1 MELPLPLYSGFF
13 PQMVLTVEE
22 LMHYRR
28 VGKKRVFQLV
38 RIIDDADCVYR
49 WTDLKAHNGRCVQ
62 KAQFL
67 DIQPV
72 TKQLVSKEPSTILK
86 CSIHIVDGQVE
97 EILQA
102 IAKVKTRD
110 ARRAMSYVH
119 GDEVLDTQTL
129 LTFPTSSDHK
139 KPSYSYRAI
148 KWSLL
153 KAKQGEGHKMKNLDF
168 CYLEYAGKSK
178 IQDTASSVVG
188 FCIQESIATDR
199 QVPTLERYNI
209 LRGYLVR
216 SGIVI
221 TKTHQSNILK
231 VTAIAQIDGAMA
243 SIAVRLTME
252 KIMVDFVAA
261 VHRVKGLLERQRM
274 GRLQYLNEWDFVSTK
289 DRKACAVCLRR
300 FYFHRKHHCVTCGE
314 VVCSNCAPLRELEEP
329 LDKSTHCMRVCSVC
343 MAQAG
348 SRHDSNTV
356 SRITESEEDRLET
369 TTYKTNVGTDTYVEG
384 LRYPK
389 HREMQRES
397 IDESL
402 RKSSPQQTPVCSPT
416 PLFRQQHHP
425 LSGHAQRNDF
435 DDEDARNTQYPREVF
450 ESARRERRS
459 SVLRHLTLSSSTMSA
474 QAKKETLSKLVKY
487 ARQIRDTINIAISEA
502 EEEEERHSIFLESGQ
517 EDPDAG
523 AERHDGI
530 FDRIM
535 KIRETLGVSS
545 SDFHAVL
552 ESIGRNGTVCPSD
565 AYSDRLDSG
574 LAFSFSKETGSEDT
588 SAIESDSIGFGSSR
602 SSLLSASLHSL
613 DHQDAGEPL
622 PSPTPEQENAVEEA
636 RALEEAMQW
645 VRQSES
651 ATTLRPPRPAPL
663 VVMRTKV
670 DDQTDSE
677 PFAKSAPAPTPI
689 IRVSK
694 NRGIERLS
702 HKIGRLHQR
711 LEATQCK
718 SEVTSSDPMSVV
730 ADPVTPTPLDV
741 VAVIDK
747 RDRNED
753 DEPEPEEQPTSY
765 RSTAIPA
772 LQQSRGPATTDF
784 RNEKH
789 VEIENGEVLSS
800 SSTARREPCPQRV
813 RLSEPSRASSD
824 LIAGLRGVMNSSEL
838 THGPPRRR
846 PVASP
851 LETPPNS
858 PSLASASSRKS
869 FSWTSRRTL
878 HPAAIPALP
887 PFSSTRP
894 TAMAS
899 SALTPAHGT
908 TIYVFDYEDRLQKV
922 QRRSLG
928 CRPPKATEAM
938 TARLDELAASNEDDK
953 QEDSGTGICLFST
966 NEEQGQARSSTAAA
980 SLSPALA
987 LGTDR
992 PVRVCD
998 ESGELREL
1006 MEGLAKAPLRQRCSS
1021 GQSSGAPPTEKF
1033 DL

>member
-1 MELPLPLYSGFF
+1 
-13 PQMVLTVEE
+13 
-22 LMHYRR
+22 
-28 VGKKRVFQLV
+28 
-38 RIIDDADCVYR
+38 
-49 WTDLKAHNGRCVQ
+49 
-62 KAQFL
+62 
-67 DIQPV
+67 
-72 TKQLVSKEPSTILK
+72 
-86 CSIHIVDGQVE
+86 
-97 EILQA
+97 
-102 IAKVKTRD
+102 
-110 ARRAMSYVH
+110 
-119 GDEVLDTQTL
+119 
-129 LTFPTSSDHK
+129 
-139 KPSYSYRAI
+139 
-148 KWSLL
+148 
-153 KAKQGEGHKMKNLDF
+153 
-168 CYLEYAGKSK
+168 
-178 IQDTASSVVG
+178 
-188 FCIQESIATDR
+188 
-199 QVPTLERYNI
+199 
-209 LRGYLVR
+209 
-216 SGIVI
+216 
-221 TKTHQSNILK
+221 
-231 VTAIAQIDGAMA
+231 
-243 SIAVRLTME
+243 
-252 KIMVDFVAA
+252 
-261 VHRVKGLLERQRM
+261 
-274 GRLQYLNEWDFVSTK
+274 
-289 DRKACAVCLRR
+289 
-300 FYFHRKHHCVTCGE
+300 
-314 VVCSNCAPLRELEEP
+314 
-329 LDKSTHCMRVCSVC
+329 
-343 MAQAG
+343 
-348 SRHDSNTV
+348 
-356 SRITESEEDRLET
+356 
-369 TTYKTNVGTDTYVEG
+369 
-384 LRYPK
+384 
-389 HREMQRES
+389 MQREG

-402 RKSSPQQTPVCSPT
+402 RKSSPQQTPVSSPI

-425 LSGHAQRNDF
+425 LSDHAQRNDF
-435 DDEDARNTQYPREVF
+435 DDEDARNTQYSREVF
-450 ESARRERRS
+450 ESAQRERRS

-474 QAKKETLSKLVKY
+474 QAKKEALSKLVKH

-517 EDPDAG
+517 EDSDAG

-552 ESIGRNGTVCPSD
+552 D
-565 AYSDRLDSG
+565 
-574 LAFSFSKETGSEDT
+574 FSSSEETGSEDT
-588 SAIESDSIGFGSSR
+588 SAIESDSIDFGSSR
-602 SSLLSASLHSL
+602 SSLLSASLHSF

-622 PSPTPEQENAVEEA
+622 PSPTPEQESAAEEA

-670 DDQTDSE
+670 DDLTDSE
-677 PFAKSAPAPTPI
+677 PFAMSAPAPTPI

-718 SEVTSSDPMSVV
+718 SEVTSSDPMSAV

-747 RDRNED
+747 RDSNED

-789 VEIENGEVLSS
+789 VEIENEEVPSS
-800 SSTARREPCPQRV
+800 SSTARREPCTQRV

-824 LIAGLRGVMNSSEL
+824 LIAGLRGVMSSSEL

-846 PVASP
+846 LVASP
-851 LETPPNS
+851 LELP
-858 PSLASASSRKS
+858 
-869 FSWTSRRTL
+869 RTL
-878 HPAAIPALP
+878 HPAVIPALP

-928 CRPPKATEAM
+928 CRPPKATKAM
-938 TARLDELAASNEDDK
+938 TARLDELATSNEDDE
-953 QEDSGTGICLFST
+953 QEDSGTGICLLST

-980 SLSPALA
+980 SLSPALT

-1006 MEGLAKAPLRQRCSS
+1006 IEGLAKAPLRQRCSS